1 MRIGNSTKDLATSD
15 YKLELPNLCS
25 LELRLGTAAMA
36 TLYWLA
42 RCTLPKLTTIV
53 LVTEYDY
60 MNGTTALSTLMQAHG
75 SKLNSVRLDTDVPR
89 ITAAVFPHTPYLSRL
104 QIDLPNC
111 NSVEMARIHHWFEF
125 NLDKLPHS
133 VTEVV
138 YSGFEYDAGFYK
150 PLFEMMSDAA
160 RNARKK
166 GSMLHS
172 FRVVRT
178 DEDESWCMENM
189 PYSWENVVEA
199 LNNRRDWT
207 TWGIVTRCVA
217 KLLGVGIKVWDE
229 YDVALSDVIERLG
242 ESDSSDSDSLEA
254 DVIDTDSLDS
264 DSTGSDSNE

>member
-1 MRIGNSTKDLATSD
+1 MLQGLIMRIGNSTKDLATSD

-75 SKLNSVRLDTDVPR
+75 SKLNSLRLDTDVPR
-89 ITAAVFPHTPYLSRL
+89 ITAAVFPRTPYLSRL

-160 RNARKK
+160 RNARKCPK
-166 GSMLHS
+166 KRKS
-172 FRVVRT
+172 
-178 DEDESWCMENM
+178 
-189 PYSWENVVEA
+189 
-199 LNNRRDWT
+199 
-207 TWGIVTRCVA
+207 VA
-217 KLLGVGIKVWDE
+217 
-229 YDVALSDVIERLG
+229 
-242 ESDSSDSDSLEA
+242 
-254 DVIDTDSLDS
+254 
-264 DSTGSDSNE
+264 